1 MFDFL
6 RKSELRVNG
15 GSNLKDS
22 TFLLLELETLCEFT
36 LSMYLESSAFISLD
50 PVILDAADLIDSGS
64 SVVKAASVKTG
75 LSISFSIVDDRA
87 KTGTDPVTPEELEMK
102 VLLGL
107 ATTENLSKL
116 SRPSL
121 IMDKSPP

>member
-1 MFDFL
+1 M
-6 RKSELRVNG
+6 NG

-22 TFLLLELETLCEFT
+22 TFFLLELETLCAFT
-36 LSMYLESSAFISLD
+36 LSMYLESSALISLD

>member
-1 MFDFL
+1 MSF
-6 RKSELRVNG
+6 
-15 GSNLKDS
+15 
-22 TFLLLELETLCEFT
+22 
-36 LSMYLESSAFISLD
+36 D

-64 SVVKAASVKTG
+64 SLVKASSVNTG
-75 LSISFSIVDDRA
+75 LSMSFSIVDDLA
-87 KTGTDPVTPEELEMK
+87 KTGTEPVTPEELETK

>member
-1 MFDFL
+1 M
-6 RKSELRVNG
+6 
-15 GSNLKDS
+15 
-22 TFLLLELETLCEFT
+22 
-36 LSMYLESSAFISLD
+36 
-50 PVILDAADLIDSGS
+50 
-64 SVVKAASVKTG
+64 
-75 LSISFSIVDDRA
+75 DDRA
-87 KTGTDPVTPEELEMK
+87 KTGTEPVTPEELEMK